1 MGIDQ
6 IFGIA
11 GSALNAQ
18 TTRMN
23 AVASNLANAGTV
35 AGSDKDAFR
44 GKRTVFKAVLEESV
58 KPRDLNYKGGV
69 KVDALTDDPSP
80 VRRISDPGNPL
91 ADKDG
96 FVYLSNDNEMTEMV
110 EMMAATR
117 SYQNNVEV
125 VNTARQ
131 LRETASS
138 AVPCARLRFDNR
150 TLPLKAF
157 SSCVILA
164 AHEMAPKQLPHNMSA
179 QNRPYSRHTRGR
191 PPSSILHHRSSMQPA
206 ATALTKYAAIC
217 SAAR

>member
-58 KPRDLNYKGGV
+58 QPRDLNYKGGV

-96 FVYLSNDNEMTEMV
+96 FVYLSNVNEMTEMV
-110 EMMAATR
+110 EMMAASR

-131 LRETASS
+131 LM
-138 AVPCARLRFDNR
+138 LR
-150 TLPLKAF
+150 TLE
-157 SSCVILA
+157 I
-164 AHEMAPKQLPHNMSA
+164 
-179 QNRPYSRHTRGR
+179 TR
-191 PPSSILHHRSSMQPA
+191 S
-206 ATALTKYAAIC
+206 
-217 SAAR
+217 